1 MYTIKQA
8 AARTGLTIPTIRAWE
23 RRYGVVQPTRTAG
36 GYRLYDDAS
45 IARLL
50 AMRRLIDVEGWRPS
64 QAADQVLAAGPDV
77 AGLGRAVDPQGA
89 DPAIDGDPTSPG
101 RADAA
106 IADFVRAARGLDV
119 PAMDRLL
126 DEAFASQRF
135 ESAMETVVFPA
146 LRAVGEAWAV
156 GDIDVAGEHV
166 ASETIERRLAR
177 QFDAAR
183 RDDRAP
189 SVVIGLPPGAHHE
202 IGAFA
207 FAVAARRIGIDV
219 LYVGA
224 DVPLESWVRTAGQTG
239 VRVAVQAVVTP
250 ADVARRDAR
259 DRFAPVAGRDTSP
272 ARSVGRPPRGCA

>member
-1 MYTIKQA
+1 
-8 AARTGLTIPTIRAWE
+8 
-23 RRYGVVQPTRTAG
+23 
-36 GYRLYDDAS
+36 
-45 IARLL
+45 
-50 AMRRLIDVEGWRPS
+50 
-64 QAADQVLAAGPDV
+64 
-77 AGLGRAVDPQGA
+77 
-89 DPAIDGDPTSPG
+89 
-101 RADAA
+101 
-106 IADFVRAARGLDV
+106 
-119 PAMDRLL
+119 MDRLL

-146 LRAVGEAWAV
+146 LRSVGDAWAA

-207 FAVAARRIGIDV
+207 FAVAARRIGIDA

-250 ADVARRDAR
+250 ADVGAATRVIESVRSRSRDVTCAVGGASASR
-259 DRFAPVAGRDTSP
+259 VRVTGGVVLLPDSLDLAVEVVAEILGPDQAPPG
-272 ARSVGRPPRGCA
+272 